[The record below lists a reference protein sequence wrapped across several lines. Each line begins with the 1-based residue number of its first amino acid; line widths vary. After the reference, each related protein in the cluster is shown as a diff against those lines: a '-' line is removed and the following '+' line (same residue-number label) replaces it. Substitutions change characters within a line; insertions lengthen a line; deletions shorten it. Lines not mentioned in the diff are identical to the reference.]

1 MGLSLSEAEASIAAP
16 FTSKIPNISPIVQLL
31 KEGRASIVT
40 CFQVFK
46 FMALYSMIQFCS
58 VIILY
63 GIGSNL
69 GDWQFLYIDM
79 FLIIPLS
86 LTMSRSGPHSS
97 LDKSRPIGKLISF
110 SVLFSVIGQMAIQA
124 IFQIGS
130 YMYVTRQSWFSPL
143 EPEDDKNIQC
153 MENTTLFLISLA
165 QYIIVVIAFSVGK
178 PFRQPIYKNYSL
190 VVCLL
195 IFGAITYLMILFHP
209 KFIVDLMELATIP
222 FSFRLTLVG
231 FTVANLIFS
240 YMLEEVYLCFY
251 RRMASK

>member
-1 MGLSLSEAEASIAAP
+1 M
-16 FTSKIPNISPIVQLL
+16 
-31 KEGRASIVT
+31 T

-69 GDWQFLYIDM
+69 GDWQYLYIDL

-86 LTMSRSGPHSS
+86 LTMSRSGPHSN

-110 SVLFSVIGQMAIQA
+110 TVLFSVIGQIVIQSV
-124 IFQIGS
+124 FQIGI
-130 YMYVTRQSWFSPL
+130 YLYLKRQSWFTPL
-143 EPEDDKNIQC
+143 KPEDDKNIVC

-178 PFRQPIYKNYSL
+178 PFRKPIYYNISL
-190 VVCLL
+190 MVCLF
-195 IFGAITYLMILFHP
+195 IFGAITYTLILIHP
-209 KFIVDLMELATIP
+209 AFIVKIMELDSIP
-222 FSFRLTLVG
+222 FSFRLILVG
-231 FTVANLIFS
+231 FTIVNLIFS
-240 YMLEEVYLCFY
+240 YMLEEIYLCFY
-251 RRMASK
+251 RKMTFK